1 MKRDEKTD
9 RMDLM
14 MTASRPT
21 TVFFMLSNSCNKDTL
36 ILCFTYRHFTH
47 TQTCARHTSTHTLHT
62 SIHIAHTQTHTSHT
76 HTRHTHTHTHTH
88 IHTYT
93 HTHKHRLDLQTTTSC
108 MFNTAIPTST
118 SHSETLHNSLELVV
132 LYRYTQVYR

>member
-1 MKRDEKTD
+1 MSPSFLGRSVTD
-9 RMDLM
+9 LLIEAPCVGQFGFVHAKEPL
-14 MTASRPT
+14 TAENVTP
-21 TVFFMLSNSCNKDTL
+21 
-36 ILCFTYRHFTH
+36 FTH
-47 TQTCARHTSTHTLHT
+47 THIHTHTH
-62 SIHIAHTQTHTSHT
+62 THTYTHTHT
-76 HTRHTHTHTHTH
+76 HTRHTHIHTHTSHTHTH